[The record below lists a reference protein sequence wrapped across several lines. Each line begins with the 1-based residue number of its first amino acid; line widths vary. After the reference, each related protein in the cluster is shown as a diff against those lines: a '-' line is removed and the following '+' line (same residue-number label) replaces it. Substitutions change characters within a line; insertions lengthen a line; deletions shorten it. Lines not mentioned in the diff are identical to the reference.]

1 VVRARVGEDHGETIA
16 YRFGKRK
23 EKAELSDDGEKK
35 VPRDAGSDE
44 TVLLFVLAMIS
55 NGSRRQTT

>member
-1 VVRARVGEDHGETIA
+1 VVRARVGEDQGETRA